1 MSFDGLGGGFPD
13 IAGSIKDALEGLF
26 DGGSLGEGS
35 LGEGSL
41 GGDDA
46 ENEIPDV
53 DATRAKDESE
63 DDSEGFDLG
72 GSLGDF
78 DFGGLFGGS
87 LGGSLGNEVE
97 TEQ

>member
-1 MSFDGLGGGFPD
+1 MSFDGLEGFPD

-41 GGDDA
+41 G
-46 ENEIPDV
+46 
-53 DATRAKDESE
+53 
-63 DDSEGFDLG
+63 DL
-72 GSLGDF
+72 DF
-78 DFGGLFGGS
+78 DFDFGGS

>member
-1 MSFDGLGGGFPD
+1 MSFDGLEGFPD

-26 DGGSLGEGS
+26 DGGSLG
-35 LGEGSL
+35 
-41 GGDDA
+41 GDDA

-53 DATRAKDESE
+53 DATLAKDESE

-78 DFGGLFGGS
+78 DFGDLFGGS
-87 LGGSLGNEVE
+87 LGGGLGNEDS
-97 TEQ
+97 TE